1 MNCNWLVTLYNAMDD
16 EYAYHT
22 VFCAEADLSAVC
34 ENLAGTL
41 GDLSDSAWD
50 YHDAT
55 PISTIYPL

>member
-1 MNCNWLVTLYNAMDD
+1 MNCNWLVTLYNPRCD
-16 EYAYHT
+16 EFAYHT
-22 VFCAEADLSAVC
+22 VFCSEQDLSAVC

-41 GDLSDSAWD
+41 GGLSDTSWD